1 MIVIVGCGFLGSYLL
16 KHITSQT
23 KEQVLA
29 TARNIEKAPLIS
41 GAEYIGCDV
50 TREDDLVA
58 LAERCKN
65 ETLTVFYLAACHNID
80 YVYENPADAY
90 KTNVEAL
97 KNFLYRVP
105 NIKKLFFAST
115 DCVYGENDKTHGKF
129 TENALL
135 TPINEYGK
143 QKAEAEAT
151 VIAHGYTVL
160 RLPFMLGPSLI
171 ASPHFYDK
179 ICTSLK
185 NNESVEMIDGMFRS
199 VLSYSQVAEIMFT
212 LSQLNRDLPA
222 VINICSDNSLSKY
235 EMGCILAQNLN
246 RSTDLVKK
254 ITEAQGK
261 KFFKDRRAH
270 SAPMDN
276 TLLKNILEIKTL
288 RWEDWKC

>member
-1 MIVIVGCGFLGSYLL
+1 MILIVGCGFLGSYLL

-23 KEQVLA
+23 KEPVLA
-29 TARNIEKAPLIS
+29 TVRHIEKAPRIS
-41 GAEYIGCDV
+41 GAEYIECDV

-80 YVYENPADAY
+80 YVYENPADAR
-90 KTNVEAL
+90 KTNIEAL
-97 KNFLYRVP
+97 KNFLHRVP

-115 DCVYGENDKTHGKF
+115 DCVYGENDKAGGKF
-129 TENALL
+129 TENAFL

-151 VIAHGYTVL
+151 VTANGYTVL
-160 RLPFMLGPSLI
+160 RLPFMLGPSLNT
-171 ASPHFYDK
+171 SPHFYDR

-212 LSQLNRDLPA
+212 LSQMNRDLPP
-222 VINICSDNSLSKY
+222 VINICSDDSLSKY

-246 RSTDLVKK
+246 CSADLIKK

-276 TLLKNILEIKTL
+276 TLLKNLLEIKTL
-288 RWEDWKC
+288 RWEDRKC